1 MYYCIVHVS
10 CVYVCESV
18 CMILCLKFYQAPKV
32 TRSSCVA
39 GCGIHPDVIT
49 SPLSSSL
56 PTPLL
61 PPGLTEA
68 STALE
73 RDPGIYRINYD
84 LMDQKSQAATD
95 ITSNFT
101 AFIFQVQNGTR
112 SHYYFKV
119 GLALIKKQSLC

>member
-1 MYYCIVHVS
+1 
-10 CVYVCESV
+10 
-18 CMILCLKFYQAPKV
+18 MILYLKFHQAKGT
-32 TRSSCVA
+32 TRPNCA
-39 GCGIHPDVIT
+39 TGCGIYSDVIA
-49 SPLSSSL
+49 SPPSPVL

-73 RDPGIYRINYD
+73 RDPGIYRVNYD
-84 LMDQKSQAATD
+84 LADQKSQAPSD
-95 ITSNFT
+95 VTSNFT

-119 GLALIKKQSLC
+119 GQKPIIMLTSLAVIVFNW